1 MSAAPAVHVGIVDHQ
16 PITLLG
22 ARAVLEDHPEIVV
35 SATAS
40 DCEETKVMLGRSD
53 LDLIVLDADH
63 PACELEVLLRGERTV
78 RILLASD
85 RRLPPRIELRG
96 SHLILG
102 FVSKRLPAAH
112 FRSLV
117 YGAASGTRTDGVLGG
132 DEAPAPSPLDGP
144 TIGSPNLPTE
154 VVGGDGAPPGR

>member
-1 MSAAPAVHVGIVDHQ
+1 
-16 PITLLG
+16 
-22 ARAVLEDHPEIVV
+22 
-35 SATAS
+35 
-40 DCEETKVMLGRSD
+40 MLGRSD

-63 PACELEVLLRGERTV
+63 PSCEVETLLRGERTV

-85 RRLPPRIELRG
+85 RHLPPRIELRG

-102 FVSKRLPAAH
+102 FVSKRLSAAH

-117 YGAASGTRTDGVLGG
+117 YGAASGTRTGAVLGG
-132 DEAPAPSPLDGP
+132 EESPASTRLDGP
-144 TIGSPNLPTE
+144 GIGSPNLPPD